1 MAVGPIDD
9 HVNRPVYRPLDA
21 GCRRIDDLKFL
32 RPFHHHSPIGGRPI
46 YKFLYSETTLP
57 HLHVHFVS
65 DIFLCIVKDITDIG
79 L

>member
-21 GCRRIDDLKFL
+21 VCRRIDDLKFL
-32 RPFHHHSPIGGRPI
+32 RLFHHHSPIGGGPI

-57 HLHVHFVS
+57 HLHVNFVS
-65 DIFLCIVKDITDIG
+65 DITLFATNDATDI
-79 L
+79 